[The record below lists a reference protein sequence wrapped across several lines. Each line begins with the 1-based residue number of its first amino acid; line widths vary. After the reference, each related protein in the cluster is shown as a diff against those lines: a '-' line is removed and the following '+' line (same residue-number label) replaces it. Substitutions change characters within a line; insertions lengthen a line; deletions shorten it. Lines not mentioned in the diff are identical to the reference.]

1 MNDEVKDTCFNFI
14 VHRSSFILF
23 LMTPQSKLLMLE
35 ARRRF
40 ARLVA
45 QPEASIELGHAALLV
60 AAEERPGLDV
70 EHYRARLYELG
81 LAARSAIER
90 AGESHAVGALNKF
103 LFEELGF
110 AGNQSDYYD
119 PRNSLLSEVLDRRT
133 GIPITLSV
141 VYMEVG
147 RRAGLRV
154 EGIGLPGH
162 FIVRAEGAGGASSLV
177 DPFNGRMI
185 DTDDCQERLDTIYG
199 GQAPLTDEHLQPVS
213 TREILARLLRNLKGI
228 YAQAGLYRRALSVI
242 ERILLVAPDALEE
255 RRDRGALL
263 AQLGRYSEAVID
275 VQAYLKGARNP
286 PDAERVAEQLKQMQL
301 QLARLN

>member
-1 MNDEVKDTCFNFI
+1 MV
-14 VHRSSFILF
+14 
-23 LMTPQSKLLMLE
+23 E

-45 QPEASIELGHAALLV
+45 QPEASIELAHAALLV

-81 LAARSAIER
+81 VAARARVAEAGSANSV
-90 AGESHAVGALNKF
+90 AALNQF

-110 AGNQSDYYD
+110 NGNQSHYYD
-119 PRNSLLSEVLDRRT
+119 PRNSLLSDVIERRT
-133 GIPITLSV
+133 GIPITLSLL
-141 VYMEVG
+141 YMEIG
-147 RRAGLRV
+147 RRAGLGV

-162 FIVRAEGAGGASSLV
+162 FIVRAEGLDGETALV
-177 DPFNGRMI
+177 DPFNGRVI

-199 GQAPLTDEHLQPVS
+199 GQAPLTDEHLRPVG

-228 YAQAGLYRRALSVI
+228 YAQAGLYRRALSII
-242 ERILLVAPDALEE
+242 ERILLVAPDAVDE

-263 AQLGRYSEAVID
+263 AQLGRYAEAIVD
-275 VQAYLKGARNP
+275 LQAYLAAARNP
-286 PDAERVAEQLKQMQL
+286 PDAERVTEQLKQMQL

>member
-1 MNDEVKDTCFNFI
+1 
-14 VHRSSFILF
+14 
-23 LMTPQSKLLMLE
+23 MTPESKLLMAA

-40 ARLVA
+40 AQLVA
-45 QPEASIELGHAALLV
+45 QPEASIELAHAALLV

-81 LAARSAIER
+81 LEARERIEQARDASA
-90 AGESHAVGALNKF
+90 VVTLNRF
-103 LFEELGF
+103 LFDELGF
-110 AGNQSDYYD
+110 AGNHGDYYD
-119 PRNSLLSEVLDRRT
+119 PRNSLLSDVLDRRT
-133 GIPITLSV
+133 GIPITLSL

-162 FIVRAEGAGGASSLV
+162 FIVRAEGAGGAPALV
-177 DPFNGRMI
+177 DPFNGKVV
-185 DTDDCQERLDTIYG
+185 DADDCQERLDTIYG
-199 GQAPLTDEHLQPVS
+199 GQAPLADEHLQPVP

-242 ERILLVAPDALEE
+242 ERILLVAPGALEE

-263 AQLGRYSEAVID
+263 AQLGHYSEASVE

-286 PDAERVAEQLKQMQL
+286 PDAERVTEQLKQIHL

>member
-1 MNDEVKDTCFNFI
+1 
-14 VHRSSFILF
+14 
-23 LMTPQSKLLMLE
+23 MLE

-45 QPEASIELGHAALLV
+45 QPEASVELAHAALLV

-70 EHYRARLYELG
+70 EHYRAQLYELG
-81 LAARSAIER
+81 LAARERIER
-90 AGESHAVGALNKF
+90 AEKASAVVTLNKF

-119 PRNSLLSEVLDRRT
+119 PRNSLLSDVLERRT
-133 GIPITLSV
+133 GIPITLSL

-162 FIVRAEGAGGASSLV
+162 FIVRAEGSDADPALV
-177 DPFNGRMI
+177 DPFNGKMV
-185 DTDDCQERLDTIYG
+185 DADDCQERLDTIYG
-199 GQAPLTDEHLQPVS
+199 GQAPLTDAHLQPVS

-242 ERILLVAPDALEE
+242 ERILLVAPQALEE

-263 AQLGRYSEAVID
+263 AQLGRYSEAIVD
-275 VQAYLKGARNP
+275 VEAYLTGARNP
-286 PDAERVAEQLKQMQL
+286 PDAKHVNDQLKQMRL

>member
-1 MNDEVKDTCFNFI
+1 
-14 VHRSSFILF
+14 
-23 LMTPQSKLLMLE
+23 MTPQGKLLMAD

-45 QPEASIELGHAALLV
+45 QPEASVELAHAALLV

-81 LAARSAIER
+81 LAARER
-90 AGESHAVGALNKF
+90 IAQAGDVNAVVALNKF

-119 PRNSLLSEVLDRRT
+119 PRNSLLSDVLDRRT
-133 GIPITLSV
+133 GIPITLSL

-147 RRAGLRV
+147 RRAGVRV

-162 FIVRAEGAGGASSLV
+162 FIVRAKGEGGEPVLV
-177 DPFNGRMI
+177 DPFNGKVV

-199 GQAPLTDEHLQPVS
+199 GQAPLTDAHLQPVP

-242 ERILLVAPDALEE
+242 ERILLVAPDTLEE

-263 AQLGRYSEAVID
+263 AQLGRYSEAIVD
-275 VQAYLKGARNP
+275 VRAYLTGARNP
-286 PDAERVAEQLKQMQL
+286 PDVERVTEQLKQMQL